1 MFMEIF
7 QQYWRLKI
15 VGKLRLTGLDGVVP
29 ESGPLVCIARQL
41 HPYGR
46 LGGSTGSSSR
56 YYFSSGHR
64 TEHGPDALVG
74 LGLVGD
80 HPRVA

>member
-1 MFMEIF
+1 MFVNKL
-7 QQYWRLKI
+7 QQYWRLRI
-15 VGKLRLTGLDGVVP
+15 LRKLPLTGLDGVVP
-29 ESGPLVCIARQL
+29 KPGLLVRIARQL

-46 LGGSTGSSSR
+46 LAGSTGSSSR

-64 TEHGPDALVG
+64 TEHSPDALVG
-74 LGLVGD
+74 LGPVGD